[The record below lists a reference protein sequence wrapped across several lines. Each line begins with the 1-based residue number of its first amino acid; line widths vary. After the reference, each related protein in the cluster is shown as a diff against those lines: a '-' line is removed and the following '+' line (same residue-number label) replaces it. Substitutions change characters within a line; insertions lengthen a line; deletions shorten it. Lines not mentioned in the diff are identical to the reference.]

1 MTDNKFL
8 VTCALPYAN
17 GAMHIGHIRSTY
29 LPGDIYARYLRMTGA
44 DVAFIC
50 ATDEH
55 GTPITVRADKEKTT
69 PVKIAKRY
77 HDLIKK
83 DFDSLNIKFDVFS
96 RTSNKTNIKNAQE
109 FFTAANDNDYVYTK
123 DVEQYYCDTCKRFL
137 PDRYVEGTCPECGSD
152 GARGDHC
159 EQCGQALSELLNP
172 FCLVCRSTPK
182 KKTTKHWFF
191 KLTSFKDFLED
202 YLLQSDLPD
211 NVRNYASSWTE
222 NLKDWCITRDM
233 DWGVPVPLTDAKNKV
248 IYVWWDAPIG
258 YISATED
265 WNKEKG
271 LDYWKNGKIV
281 HFIGKDI
288 IYHHALF
295 WPAMLKAHG
304 KYKFPHTIQAGEYL
318 SLEGRKMSTSRN
330 WVVWVNDFVKKYPG
344 DYMRYYLTINTPLNS
359 DMDFVW
365 KDFEARI
372 NNELS
377 DVLGNFVHRVLTFIN
392 KFFDGKVPK
401 PGKYDAIDHK
411 VLEAIEKAPAK
422 VGKLLSEFNSI
433 EALKSVMGLA
443 RLGNQYLNE
452 KEPWKTK
459 SPTSLYVTTNI
470 VKTIAVLASPFIPST
485 AQAIWEQLGQKGEV
499 EKTKWSTAAKFL
511 TPGLKINKPTPLIQ
525 KVEIE
530 IKEPEYT
537 DKKVIVDPAIEKQIE
552 SNDVSIALAEVK
564 GIKVQRRSGELER
577 LKKSALKNFDR
588 AKVMETVESYR
599 YLLDKI
605 DKGTEGLSCENL
617 VKFVENAKQLPNIN
631 TVTDIYNM
639 VAFRHGMIM
648 GAYDV
653 RAIDGNILL
662 KVTDGSEKFVPIGSG
677 RPSKIHK
684 GEQVLADESDSVITR
699 WLTKEHEK
707 VKIERD
713 TQGCV
718 VCVQGNK
725 NIPQAKVDKVLK
737 EVCDLIIKFCG
748 GEYKVLYP
756 L

>member
-1 MTDNKFL
+1 MTEEKIL

-17 GAMHIGHIRSTY
+17 GAMHVGHIRSTY
-29 LPGDIYARYLRMTGA
+29 LPGDIYARYLKMTGA

-69 PVKIAKRY
+69 PDKIAKRY
-77 HDLIKK
+77 HELIKK

-109 FFTAANDNDYVYTK
+109 FFTEANKGGYIYPK
-123 DVEQYYCDTCKRFL
+123 EVEQYYCDTCKRFL
-137 PDRYVEGTCPECGSD
+137 PDRYVEGTCPECGVE

-172 FCLVCRSTPK
+172 YCLVCRSTPK
-182 KKTTKHWFF
+182 KKTTSHWFF
-191 KLTSFKDFLED
+191 RLKSFKDFLED
-202 YLLQSDLPD
+202 YLIQAKLPD

-233 DWGVPVPLTDAKNKV
+233 SWGVPVPLKDAKNKV

-265 WNKEKG
+265 WGGEKG
-271 LDYWKNGKIV
+271 LDYWKNGKII

-304 KYKFPHTIQAGEYL
+304 KYKYPYTIRAGEYL

-330 WVVWVNDFVKKYPG
+330 WVVWVKDFVEKYPG
-344 DYMRYYLTINTPLNS
+344 DYMRYYLTINSPLNT

-365 KDFEARI
+365 KDFETRI

-377 DVLGNFVHRVLTFIN
+377 DVLGNFVHRVLTFVV

-401 PGKYDAIDHK
+401 PGKYDKRDHK
-411 VLEAIEKAPAK
+411 ILEAVEKSPQK
-422 VGKLLSEFNSI
+422 VGKLIGEFNFI
-433 EALKSVMGLA
+433 EALKSVMELA
-443 RLGNQYLNE
+443 HLGNQYLNE
-452 KEPWKTK
+452 KEPWKSK
-459 SPTSLYVTTNI
+459 DPSVIYVAANI
-470 VKTIAVLASPFIPST
+470 VKAIAVLSSPFIPET
-485 AQAIWEQLGQKGEV
+485 AQKIWDQLGQKGEV
-499 EKTKWSTAAKFL
+499 EKVKWSLASKFL
-511 TPGLKINKPTPLIQ
+511 AAGTKIKAPKPIIQ

-530 IKEPEYT
+530 EVVPEYT
-537 DKKVIVDPAIEKQIE
+537 DKKVIADPEIEKQIE
-552 SNDVSIALAEVK
+552 SKKISIALAEVK
-564 GIKVQRRSGELER
+564 GIKVQRRAGELER
-577 LKKSALKNFDR
+577 MKKAALKDFDR
-588 AKVMETVESYR
+588 EKVYKTVESYR
-599 YLLDKI
+599 YLLSKI
-605 DKGTEGLSCENL
+605 DKGTEGLSSENL
-617 VKFVENAKQLPNIN
+617 VKYVESAKMLPNIN
-631 TVTDIYNM
+631 TVADIYNM
-639 VAFRHGMIM
+639 ISFKTGMIM
-648 GAYDV
+648 GAYDI
-653 RAIDGNILL
+653 RAIEGNLRL
-662 KVTDGSEKFVPIGSG
+662 KVTDGKEKFVPIGSG
-677 RPSKIHK
+677 RPAKIHP

-713 TQGCV
+713 TQGCI

-725 NIPQAKVDKVLK
+725 NIPQAEIEKVLK
-737 EVCDLIIKFCG
+737 EICNLIIKFCG
-748 GEYKVLYP
+748 GEYRIIYP
-756 L
+756 V

>member
-1 MTDNKFL
+1 
-8 VTCALPYAN
+8 
-17 GAMHIGHIRSTY
+17 
-29 LPGDIYARYLRMTGA
+29 MTGA

-69 PVKIAKRY
+69 PDKIAKRY

-109 FFTAANDNDYVYTK
+109 FFTEANKNDYIYTK
-123 DVEQYYCDTCKRFL
+123 EVEQYYCNTCKRFL
-137 PDRYVEGTCPECGSD
+137 PDRYVEGTCPECGAE

-159 EQCGQALSELLNP
+159 EQCGQALSELLKP
-172 FCLVCRSTPK
+172 YCLVCRSTPK
-182 KKTTKHWFF
+182 KKTTNHWFF
-191 KLTSFKDFLED
+191 RLKSFKDFLED
-202 YLLQSDLPD
+202 YLEQTPLPN
-211 NVRNYASSWTE
+211 NVKNYAASWVGE
-222 NLKDWCITRDM
+222 LKDWCITRDM
-233 DWGVPVPLTDAKNKV
+233 SWGVPVPLKEAKDKV

-265 WNKEKG
+265 WDKEKG

-330 WVVWVNDFVKKYPG
+330 WVVWVKDFVEKYPG

-377 DVLGNFVHRVLTFIN
+377 DVLGNFVHRVLTFVN
-392 KFFDGKVPK
+392 KFFKGKVPK
-401 PGKYDAIDHK
+401 PGKYDKRDHDL
-411 VLEAIEKAPAK
+411 LEKLEKAPGK
-422 VGKLLSEFNSI
+422 IGKLVDEFNFI
-433 EALKSVMGLA
+433 EALKGVMELA
-443 RLGNQYLNE
+443 HAGNQYLNE

-459 SPTSLYVTTNI
+459 DPTAIYATANV
-470 VKTIAVLASPFIPST
+470 VKTIAVLASPFIPGT
-485 AQAIWEQLGQKGEV
+485 AQAIWEQLAQKGQV
-499 EKTKWSTAAKFL
+499 ETVKWSTAAKFL
-511 TPGLKINKPTPLIQ
+511 KPDTKIKVPKPLIQ

-530 IKEPEYT
+530 EVIPEYT
-537 DKKVIVDPAIEKQIE
+537 GKKVLVDPEIEKQIK
-552 SNDVSIALAEVK
+552 SKDISIAIAEIK
-564 GIKVQRRSGELER
+564 GIKVQRRAGELER
-577 LKKSALKNFDR
+577 LKKTALKDFDR
-588 AKVMETVESYR
+588 KTVLKNVESYR
-599 YLLDKI
+599 YLLDKR
-605 DKGTEGLSCENL
+605 DKGKEGLSSENI
-617 VKFVENAKQLPNIN
+617 VKYVERAKMLPNIN
-631 TVTDIYNM
+631 TVADIYNT
-639 VAFRHGMIM
+639 VSFKTGMIM

-653 RAIDGNILL
+653 RAIDGNLRL
-662 KVTDGSEKFVPIGSG
+662 KVTDGTEKFVPIGSG
-677 RPSKIHK
+677 RPAKIEK
-684 GEQVLADESDSVITR
+684 NEYVLADEDNSVITR

-713 TQGCV
+713 TQGCI

-725 NIPQAKVDKVLK
+725 NIPQAEIDKTLK
-737 EVCDLIIKFCG
+737 TVCDLIIKFCG
-748 GEYKVLYP
+748 GEYTILYP
-756 L
+756 N